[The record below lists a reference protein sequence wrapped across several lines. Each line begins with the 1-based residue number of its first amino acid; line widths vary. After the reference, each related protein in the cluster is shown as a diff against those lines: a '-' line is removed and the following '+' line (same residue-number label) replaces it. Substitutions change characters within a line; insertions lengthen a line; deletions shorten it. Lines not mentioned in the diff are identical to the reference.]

1 MGSANRQTH
10 DKASGQ
16 SPANVCEAGAKEDHS
31 GVIARFDGAASGK
44 PAAGRLVAKSNGN
57 ADEPAAGTTSALELG
72 VAYRLL
78 KGSVDKAAE
87 ALEVNYLP
95 VTNELTGFYM
105 RAIESVYA
113 SAQATINLMQALG
126 RASGPADF
134 AEAHINHN
142 RRVQEGLNR
151 QAMDFFA
158 SARRML
164 ETMAPPNNAQNGT
177 EPRFEGRLSPVGG
190 EQEIAERI
198 KRLTEQQKRTLELL
212 AKGLPNKLI
221 AYEMGIQEATVKAH
235 VGAVLKT
242 LRVSSRA
249 AAIVALANIS
259 VMSMVESMLAS
270 KSVDAVER

>member
-1 MGSANRQTH
+1 MGSANQQTRG
-10 DKASGQ
+10 KSPRPA
-16 SPANVCEAGAKEDHS
+16 PANICEAGGEE
-31 GVIARFDGAASGK
+31 GAFGAVANGGD
-44 PAAGRLVAKSNGN
+44 AAGDPSKAGRFVKTSNGN
-57 ADEPAAGTTSALELG
+57 VDDRLAGTTSALELG

-87 ALEVNYLP
+87 ALEVSYLP
-95 VTNELTGFYM
+95 VTSELTGLYM
-105 RAIESVYA
+105 RAVESVYA

-126 RASGPADF
+126 SASGPTEV
-134 AEAHINHN
+134 AEAHIIHN

-164 ETMAPPNNAQNGT
+164 ETMATPHNPQIES
-177 EPRFEGRLSPVGG
+177 EPRTEGRLSPVGS
-190 EQEIAERI
+190 EREIAERI

-259 VMSMVESMLAS
+259 VMSMVESMLTG
-270 KSVDAVER
+270 KSVGIAER

>member
-1 MGSANRQTH
+1 MGSAEH
-10 DKASGQ
+10 HPHSDASDRSSIRSCDAGE
-16 SPANVCEAGAKEDHS
+16 EAYSTDGDLGSGGASVGGSAARRPEVRSKS
-31 GVIARFDGAASGK
+31 NAVIPSA
-44 PAAGRLVAKSNGN
+44 PAA
-57 ADEPAAGTTSALELG
+57 SALELG

-95 VTNELTGFYM
+95 VTSEMTGLYM

-126 RASGPADF
+126 RATGPVDV
-134 AEAHINHN
+134 AEAHVNHN
-142 RRVQEGLNR
+142 KRVQDGLNR
-151 QAMDFFA
+151 QAMEFFA

-164 ETMAPPNNAQNGT
+164 ETMAPPHNPRNGT
-177 EPRFEGRLSPVGG
+177 ESRSEGRFSPATS
-190 EQEIAERI
+190 EQDIADRI

-212 AKGLPNKLI
+212 VKGLPNKLI

-235 VGAVLKT
+235 VGAVLRT

-259 VMSMVESMLAS
+259 LNSIVESLLTG
-270 KSVDAVER
+270 KDAETVER